1 MGRTAARI
9 AVRDARVAVPPTDRF
24 PMPTKKSDTS
34 TRATSEQ
41 ALQLLDAATEHVLN
55 HGLGD
60 LSLRSVA
67 EALGTSH
74 RMLIYYFG
82 SADGFWQ
89 ALLHRI
95 RHAEQQAR
103 QQTLAEGT
111 DPRAALLAAW
121 QRYSASNYLPIMQ
134 LVFEIYGRAIRD
146 RERFSGFLE
155 DVIGSWTGMLA
166 ERFERDLGMGRSEAR
181 LLARVEVATIR
192 GLLLDLVTTGDRKGT
207 TAAIEYFAEMMARH
221 RRP

>member
-1 MGRTAARI
+1 
-9 AVRDARVAVPPTDRF
+9 
-24 PMPTKKSDTS
+24 MPTKKPDASARS
-34 TRATSEQ
+34 NSEQ
-41 ALQLLDAATEHVLN
+41 ALQLLDAATEHVLSN
-55 HGLGD
+55 GLGD

-95 RHAEQQAR
+95 RHAEQEAR
-103 QQTLAEGT
+103 QQTLAEGA
-111 DPRAALLAAW
+111 DPKTALVAAW

-155 DVIGSWTGMLA
+155 DVVGSWTGMLA
-166 ERFERDLGMGRSEAR
+166 ERFERNLGMSRSEAR

-207 TAAIEYFAEMMARH
+207 TAAIEYFAEMMV
-221 RRP
+221 RPRGR

>member
-1 MGRTAARI
+1 MPKAKTPAI
-9 AVRDARVAVPPTDRF
+9 DR
-24 PMPTKKSDTS
+24 S
-34 TRATSEQ
+34 ATEQ
-41 ALQLLDAATEHVLN
+41 AIQLLDAATDHVLA

-82 SADGFWQ
+82 SGDGFWQ

-95 RHAEQQAR
+95 RHAEQAAR
-103 QQTLAEGT
+103 QRAEPAAS
-111 DPRAALLAAW
+111 DPRAAMEAAW
-121 QRYSASNYLPIMQ
+121 ERYSAPGYLPIMQ
-134 LVFEIYGRAIRD
+134 LMFEIYGRAIRD

-155 DVIGSWTGMLA
+155 DVVGSWTTMLA
-166 ERFERDLGMGRSEAR
+166 ARLQRDLGLGAAEAR
-181 LLARVEVATIR
+181 LRARVELATVR

-207 TAAIEYFAEMMARH
+207 TAALKYFAAMMAAPPH
-221 RRP
+221 AGS